1 MFNKHRPDE
10 TIIFL
15 SNPQHISDAWG
26 PRRPKIRMSPPPH
39 RTDNRGPRLSCP
51 STAAVSRSTPRQA
64 TVGRQR
70 NVLVGPGAYSKPS
83 HRWGLILRDWF
94 FFVVFFFSYFCVSR
108 CWCNLSA
115 CVRPSG
121 PGRPNC
127 RRASSTPPRWRGWRG
142 PCCGTRRVADRVRTR
157 GELDSLRLVRVS
169 FFFLFNYCCR
179 WLTEFVGVGTELI
192 LIFFII

>member
-94 FFVVFFFSYFCVSR
+94 FFVVFFFRISV
-108 CWCNLSA
+108 
-115 CVRPSG
+115 
-121 PGRPNC
+121 C
-127 RRASSTPPRWRGWRG
+127 RDVGATW
-142 PCCGTRRVADRVRTR
+142 
-157 GELDSLRLVRVS
+157 VRVS
-169 FFFLFNYCCR
+169 GRQAPDVPIAAGHPRLPHVGEGGEGHAAARGGWRTGSGREESWIHSGWCEFLFFFS
-179 WLTEFVGVGTELI
+179 LI
-192 LIFFII
+192 IVAGDSRSLSVLERS